1 MWSSSFIRLKA
12 KAISYIFHPL
22 FMPTYFL
29 LILWYYFPYEFSG
42 INSWQMNLKIFGM
55 FWMTAFFPAFAV
67 FLLWRL
73 KMIDSIFLRTQKERI
88 IPYFVTMFFYWWM
101 YYLSRNFTDQPLVLK
116 FFFFGIFICVS
127 IAVILN
133 NYFKISMH
141 AMGVG
146 GLATALILTAFY
158 YQINLG
164 LPIALLVLLAGAVV
178 TARLV
183 LGEHQEREVYAG
195 LLLGI
200 FCQLISYYII
210 L

>member
-1 MWSSSFIRLKA
+1 MWSSSFIRFKA

-73 KMIDSIFLRTQKERI
+73 KMIDTIFLRTQKERI

-116 FFFFGIFICVS
+116 FFFFGIFVCVS

-146 GLATALILTAFY
+146 GLATALTLTAFY

-200 FCQLISYYII
+200 FCQVTSYYII